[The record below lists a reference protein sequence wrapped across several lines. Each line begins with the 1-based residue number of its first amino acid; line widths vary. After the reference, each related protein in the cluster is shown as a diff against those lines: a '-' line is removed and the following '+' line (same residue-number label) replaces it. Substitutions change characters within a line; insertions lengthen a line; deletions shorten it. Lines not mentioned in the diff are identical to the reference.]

1 MPRAVASSRIEAVA
15 RRSDRVQRG
24 SGRRKARATA
34 TSAKAAKKTAPK
46 HPAVESPRRGRPPIP
61 PELQRARLL
70 DAARDALQ
78 KGYYS
83 SVRISDVVRAAGMS
97 SRTFYEHFATKED
110 VLIELM
116 RQAGF
121 QLVADLDRI
130 MLTTE
135 GDERIEKF
143 LDAYL
148 RVCTSMPFDI
158 DSLGDG
164 LTSRVQQTLREGV
177 RDAAVQVSEAIA
189 RVWDPKAT
197 RPPPEPAA
205 IEVILLGLL
214 GLASRYVHE
223 RRVRE
228 LALVRPSL
236 RSLIAHLWSS

>member
-1 MPRAVASSRIEAVA
+1 MRRVA
-15 RRSDRVQRG
+15 RRGDRVR
-24 SGRRKARATA
+24 SGGERRKPRSTTTA
-34 TSAKAAKKTAPK
+34 SVPAKAPAAKRA
-46 HPAVESPRRGRPPIP
+46 AVASPRRGRPPIP

-70 DAARDALQ
+70 EAARKALQ

-116 RQAGF
+116 KQAGQ

-130 MLTTE
+130 MLTSE
-135 GDERIEKF
+135 GDERIERF

-177 RDAAVQVSEAIA
+177 RDAALQVGEAIA

-236 RSLIAHLWSS
+236 RALIAHLWSS